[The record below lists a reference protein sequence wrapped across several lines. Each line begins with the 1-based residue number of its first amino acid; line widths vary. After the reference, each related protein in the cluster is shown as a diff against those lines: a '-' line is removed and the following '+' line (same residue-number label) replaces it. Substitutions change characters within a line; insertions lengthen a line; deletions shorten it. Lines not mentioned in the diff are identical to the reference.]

1 MRIVLVVGPS
11 TGGIGTHVGSLAH
24 DLRALGHDV
33 RLLADPVT
41 ARRFGWPQATV
52 WRPRSP
58 ATWARARALIA
69 DADIVHAH
77 GLHGGLIGPALPS
90 RTRVGAGSRPAFVL
104 SLHNELPG
112 GRAHRVA
119 SVVLRGLARRAS
131 LVTGASNDLVEMARR
146 AGARDA
152 RLAHVPS
159 PLVASLLATPV
170 PDEATRREARRRWVT
185 WGAPVDRPLVLTV
198 ARIAPQKRLDLLLDA
213 ALAVHA
219 DGVGATWAVVG
230 DGDPALLNMLRG
242 HPAVARGLVHFVGAQ
257 PNVSGWLTAASVF
270 ALTSSWEARPL
281 VVQEAMAAGVPVVA
295 AAVGGI
301 PDLLADGGGKLVSTP
316 DAASLAAAIREL
328 LVDDAERERVGA
340 RGRAAADRWLDTPG
354 TARQWA
360 RWYGD
365 LLGVT

>member
-1 MRIVLVVGPS
+1 MRIVLAVGPS
-11 TGGIGTHVGSLAH
+11 TGGIGTHVGSMAH

-33 RLLADPVT
+33 RLLADPGTV
-41 ARRFGWPQATV
+41 RHFGWPQATV

-58 ATWARARALIA
+58 ATWTRAKALIA

-77 GLHGGLIGPALPS
+77 GLHGGLIGLALPR
-90 RTRVGAGSRPAFVL
+90 RTRAGSRPAFVL
-104 SLHNELPG
+104 SMHNELPG

-131 LVTGASNDLVEMARR
+131 LVTGASNDLVELALR
-146 AGARDA
+146 AGAREA
-152 RLAHVPS
+152 RLAPVPS
-159 PLVASLLATPV
+159 PVVASLLATPA
-170 PDEATRREARRRWVT
+170 PDAATRREARRRWVT

-219 DGVGATWAVVG
+219 DGVTATWAVVG
-230 DGDPALLNMLRG
+230 DGDPALQNTLSR

-281 VVQEAMAAGVPVVA
+281 VIQEAMAAGVPVVA

-301 PDLLADGGGKLVSTP
+301 PDLLADGGGQIVSTP
-316 DAASLAAAIREL
+316 DAASVAAAIRDL
-328 LVDDAERERVGA
+328 LVDEAERERIGA
-340 RGRAAADRWLDTPG
+340 RGRAVANRWLDTPG